1 MVFAF
6 AKGCGHPPGQIIF
19 ERNVFPDVFA
29 LRNALRRPLLN
40 YCLVD
45 VDSKRIVDRMVSRP
59 SRMFGLCTVVFRA
72 VILATMV
79 VVLAVGQQC
88 PVLAQP
94 TPALARER
102 GDIDGDWQG
111 TLEFPA
117 SGNRPSA
124 KYRLVLRVAKAADGE
139 WTALNYSIDQGSAPM
154 HTTSVTL
161 RGSTFRFS
169 IPSLNGSYDGQLSAD
184 GSSITGI
191 WTQGAALPLN
201 FVRATKETAWELP
214 VPVAPAKPMAADAD
228 PSFGVATIKPS
239 EPTAGAQTKII
250 RVYGRRYVTQNTS
263 LADLIE
269 VAYGVHPKQI
279 AGGGAWISG
288 DRFDLIGVPDGDG
301 EPNARQW
308 LTMLQKLLT
317 DRFKL
322 VFHHENK
329 ELSVYV
335 LSVGKN
341 GPKNLAKSQ
350 STNSFPSGLEFIA
363 SPDGLLL
370 PAQNATL
377 GQFCQMMQQ
386 VVLDRPVVDQT
397 GVEGKFD
404 FQLRF
409 TPDDSQFNG
418 HPPRLPSQTDAP
430 SLFDALR
437 EQLGLKLAPGR
448 APVNVLV
455 IDRVEKPSGN

>member
-1 MVFAF
+1 M
-6 AKGCGHPPGQIIF
+6 
-19 ERNVFPDVFA
+19 
-29 LRNALRRPLLN
+29 
-40 YCLVD
+40 
-45 VDSKRIVDRMVSRP
+45 S
-59 SRMFGLCTVVFRA
+59 GLCASLVRA
-72 VILATMV
+72 VILTTI
-79 VVLAVGQQC
+79 VVLVMVGQQS
-88 PVLAQP
+88 PVLAQASAGP
-94 TPALARER
+94 LRDR
-102 GDIDGDWQG
+102 GDIGGDWQG

-124 KYRLVLRVAKAADGE
+124 KYRLVLRVAKSPDGG
-139 WTALNYSIDQGSAPM
+139 WTALNYSIDQGPAPM
-154 HTTSVTL
+154 QTTSVTL
-161 RGSTFRFS
+161 QGSTFRFS
-169 IPSLNGSYDGQLSAD
+169 IPSLNGSYEGQLSAD

-191 WTQGAALPLN
+191 WTQGAALQLN
-201 FVRATKETAWELP
+201 FVRATKETAWEIPAP
-214 VPVAPAKPMAADAD
+214 VVPTKPMSADAD
-228 PSFGVATIKPS
+228 PSFSVATIKPS
-239 EPTAGAQTKII
+239 EPTPSAPTKII

-279 AGGGAWISG
+279 VGAAAWVTG
-288 DRFDLIGVPDGDG
+288 DRFDLIGVPDGEG

-308 LTMLQKLLT
+308 LTMVQKLLA

-350 STNSFPSGLEFIA
+350 STNSFPSGLEFIP

-397 GVEGKFD
+397 GIAGKFD

-418 HPPRLPSQTDAP
+418 HPPRLPPQTDTP
-430 SLFDALR
+430 GLFDALQQ
-437 EQLGLKLAPGR
+437 QLGLKLAPR
-448 APVNVLV
+448 KVSVDVLV
-455 IDRVEKPSGN
+455 IDRVEKPSPN